1 MMKTLLAISTIVL
14 LASLAVATVSQS
26 NPDLE
31 KYQFGFLK
39 RGPNWTSENTPEV
52 KKIQEGHMANINKMA
67 KAGKLLAAGPIADDG
82 EIRGIFIFKAASLE
96 EAQSLANEDPAIKSG
111 RLTLEIQNWVGPR
124 GIGAKIQE
132 EMKTTPNPK
141 FTMTKYYL
149 VLLKRGPKTVDVSTP
164 DGHKLLMEHLAN
176 VKKMMAA
183 RTFLSAGNFE
193 GKGDLRGI
201 FVIAAGSPEEA
212 KTIADADPAVKAGD
226 LTAEI
231 HPWYVASEV
240 WP

>member
-14 LASLAVATVSQS
+14 LASLAVATVSQ

-39 RGPNWTSENTPEV
+39 RGPNWNAENTPEV

-67 KAGKLLAAGPIADDG
+67 KAGKLLAAGPIADEG

-96 EAQSLANEDPAIKSG
+96 EAKSLAAEDPAIKSG
-111 RLTLEIQNWVGPR
+111 RLTLEIRNWFGPK
-124 GIGAKIQE
+124 GIGAKIQD
-132 EMKTTPNPK
+132 EMKTNPNPK

-149 VLLKRGPKTVDVSTP
+149 VLLKRGPKPVDVSTP
-164 DGHKLLMEHLAN
+164 EGHKLLMEHLSN
-176 VKKMMAA
+176 MKKMMAA
-183 RTFLSAGNFE
+183 RTFLAAGSFE
-193 GKGDLRGI
+193 GKEDLQGI
-201 FVIAAGSPEEA
+201 FVVTAASPEEA
-212 KTIADADPAVKAGD
+212 KTIVDADPAVKAGD